1 VRERRNDNARA
12 SFRGARLLGAVASII
27 LWSLAKGA
35 RRPVDS
41 LAIVGAVAASLVI
54 VVNALYLQSHGH
66 QAPFV
71 ANPTAPPHAAESRL
85 AAPVMAAPKSAEVVS
100 ARQAV
105 GMRTTPQPV
114 ASHRNDP
121 IAELISSSMPA
132 PSRVI
137 AVQRVLSEF
146 GYGQIRQSGVVDE
159 PTSAAIEKFESDH
172 KLPVTGRLSDRLL
185 RELGA
190 MTGRPIE

>member
-1 VRERRNDNARA
+1 VRERRNNNARA
-12 SFRGARLLGAVASII
+12 WFGGRRLLGAVASII
-27 LWSLAKGA
+27 LWLLAKAA

-41 LAIVGAVAASLVI
+41 LAIVGAVVASLVI
-54 VVNALYLQSHGH
+54 VVNALYLQSRAHP
-66 QAPFV
+66 APFV
-71 ANPTAPPHAAESRL
+71 ANPTSLPHAVESRL
-85 AAPVMAAPKSAEVVS
+85 AAPVMAAPKSEEIVP

-105 GMRTTPQPV
+105 GMRTAPQPV
-114 ASHRNDP
+114 AGHRNDP

-146 GYGQIRQSGVVDE
+146 GYGQIRPSGIIDE
-159 PTSAAIEKFESDH
+159 PTRAAIEKFESDH

-185 RELGA
+185 SELGA
-190 MTGRPIE
+190 MTGRRIE